1 MDFPA
6 WVLPWTFHDF
16 KPGREKKEEN
26 KEKMLMVKSLYC
38 LRGVFRRGTN
48 NTHAESVNVTAN
60 FAIVPIQYK
69 NPRAH
74 GMI

>member
-1 MDFPA
+1 MT
-6 WVLPWTFHDF
+6 LN
-16 KPGREKKEEN
+16 REGKK
-26 KEKMLMVKSLYC
+26 KKKTKKKMLMVKSLYC

-60 FAIVPIQYK
+60 FAIVPIKYK
-69 NPRAH
+69 NPRTH

>member
-26 KEKMLMVKSLYC
+26 KEKNAYGEKLVLPQRC
-38 LRGVFRRGTN
+38 LQTRHKQHTRRIG
-48 NTHAESVNVTAN
+48 ECD
-60 FAIVPIQYK
+60 
-69 NPRAH
+69 R
-74 GMI
+74 